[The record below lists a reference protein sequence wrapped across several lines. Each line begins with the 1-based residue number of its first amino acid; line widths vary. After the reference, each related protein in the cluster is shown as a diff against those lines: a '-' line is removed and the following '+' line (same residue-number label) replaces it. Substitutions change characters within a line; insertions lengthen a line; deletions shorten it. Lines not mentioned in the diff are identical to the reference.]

1 MEFLE
6 PGKIED
12 GLLWEVVVAARYRGQ
27 WIFSER
33 GLPGGRREPGE
44 SIDDTACRLLIE
56 KTGVGE
62 ADFSPCERLCQ
73 RQNRVRN
80 AVFCRN

>member
-1 MEFLE
+1 MELLE

-44 SIDDTACRLLIE
+44 SIDDTARRVLIE

-62 ADFSPCERLCQ
+62 ADFRPVSVYANGKQSMECY
-73 RQNRVRN
+73 
-80 AVFCRN
+80 FCRN